1 MTTKFV
7 YRFKLEPTPEQE
19 RGLRRLAGA
28 RRFVWNWGLARRR
41 THYAEHGKTLRYPAM
56 NLELTTLKQDEATK
70 WLCEIDSQA
79 LQESLRDLDRSF
91 VNFFEK
97 RARFPKFKKKHK
109 QRDAFRIPQRVKID
123 GERVYC
129 PKVGWIRLR
138 LSQPVTVPTKSAT
151 FKRDVCGDWFVTLI
165 AEREVDAQ
173 IALPINPVGIDLGLK
188 TFATFSGDAPDIPI
202 PKFFRKAER
211 VLRKVQ
217 RVFSRR
223 KKGSTRRAKAKL
235 RVSRAHRKTARQR
248 SDFLHKT
255 TTALVAQHDLIC
267 IEDLS
272 VKGLAKTKLG
282 KSILDAAFGEFRRQ
296 VEYKATW
303 NGKLVSVIGRFFPSS
318 KSHRTCGT
326 IKADLTLS
334 DRTWTCDGC
343 GSSIDR
349 DKNAAENILAEGL
362 NLVAAGQAD
371 TQNAHGASVRLAKR
385 EQLVLK

>member
-19 RGLRRLAGA
+19 HGLARLAGA
-28 RRFVWNWGLARRR
+28 RRFIWNWGLARRR
-41 THYAEHGKTLRYPAM
+41 AYFTEHGKTLRYPAL
-56 NLELTTLKQDEATK
+56 NLELTTLKRDQVTK
-70 WLCEIDSQA
+70 WLAEMDSQA

-97 RARFPKFKKKHK
+97 RARFAKFKKKRK
-109 QRDAFRIPQRVKID
+109 QCDAFRIPQRVKIE
-123 GERVYC
+123 GKRVYC
-129 PKVGWIRLR
+129 PKIGWIRLR

-151 FKRDVCGDWFVTLI
+151 FKRDACGDWFVTLI
-165 AEREVDAQ
+165 AEREVEDQ
-173 IALPINPVGIDLGLK
+173 IALPINAVGVDLGLK
-188 TFATFSGDAPDIPI
+188 TFATFSGDAPDIAI
-202 PKFFRKAER
+202 PTFFRKAEHA
-211 VLRKVQ
+211 LRKVQ

-223 KKGSTRRAKAKL
+223 KKGSTRRAKAQI
-235 RVSRAHRKTARQR
+235 RVSRVHRKTARQR

-255 TTALVAQHDLIC
+255 TTALEARHDLIC

-296 VEYKATW
+296 VEYKSAW
-303 NGKLVSVIGRFFPSS
+303 SGKLVSVIGRFYPSS
-318 KSHRTCGT
+318 KLHRTCGT

-334 DRTWTCDGC
+334 DRAWTCEWC
-343 GSSIDR
+343 GVIIDR

-371 TQNAHGASVRLAKR
+371 TQNARGASVRLAKR
-385 EQLVLK
+385 ERQVSK

>member
-1 MTTKFV
+1 
-7 YRFKLEPTPEQE
+7 
-19 RGLRRLAGA
+19 
-28 RRFVWNWGLARRR
+28 
-41 THYAEHGKTLRYPAM
+41 
-56 NLELTTLKQDEATK
+56 
-70 WLCEIDSQA
+70 
-79 LQESLRDLDRSF
+79 
-91 VNFFEK
+91 
-97 RARFPKFKKKHK
+97 
-109 QRDAFRIPQRVKID
+109 
-123 GERVYC
+123 
-129 PKVGWIRLR
+129 
-138 LSQPVTVPTKSAT
+138 VPTKSAT
-151 FKRDVCGDWFVTLI
+151 FKRDACGDWFVTLI

-255 TTALVAQHDLIC
+255 TTALVAHHDLIC

-296 VEYKATW
+296 LEYKATW

-318 KSHRTCGT
+318 KLHRPCGT
-326 IKADLTLS
+326 IKADLALS
-334 DRTWTCDGC
+334 DREWICEGC
-343 GSSIDR
+343 RLSINR

-371 TQNAHGASVRLAKR
+371 TQNAHGASLRLAKR

>member
-28 RRFVWNWGLARRR
+28 RRFIWNWGLARRR
-41 THYAEHGKTLRYPAM
+41 AHYAEHGKTLRYPAM
-56 NLELTTLKQDEATK
+56 NLELTTLKQDAATK
-70 WLCEIDSQA
+70 WLREMDSQA

-91 VNFFEK
+91 VNFFER
-97 RARFPKFKKKHK
+97 RARFPKFKKKRK

-151 FKRDVCGDWFVTLI
+151 FKRDACGDWFVTLI
-165 AEREVDAQ
+165 AEHEVDAQ

-188 TFATFSGDAPDIPI
+188 TFATFSGDVPDIPI

-223 KKGSTRRAKAKL
+223 KKGSTSRAKAKL

-296 VEYKATW
+296 VEYKAAW
-303 NGKLVSVIGRFFPSS
+303 NGKLVSVVGRFFPSS
-318 KSHRTCGT
+318 KLHRTCGT

-334 DRTWTCDGC
+334 DRTWTCEGC
-343 GSSIDR
+343 GGVVDR
-349 DKNAAENILAEGL
+349 DKNAAENILAQGL

-371 TQNAHGASVRLAKR
+371 TQNAHGASVRLAKC
-385 EQLVLK
+385 EQLALK

>member
-1 MTTKFV
+1 MTAV
-7 YRFKLEPTPEQE
+7 GR
-19 RGLRRLAGA
+19 
-28 RRFVWNWGLARRR
+28 
-41 THYAEHGKTLRYPAM
+41 
-56 NLELTTLKQDEATK
+56 
-70 WLCEIDSQA
+70 
-79 LQESLRDLDRSF
+79 
-91 VNFFEK
+91 
-97 RARFPKFKKKHK
+97 
-109 QRDAFRIPQRVKID
+109 AFRIPQRVKID

-151 FKRDVCGDWFVTLI
+151 FKRDACGDWFVTLI
-165 AEREVDAQ
+165 AERGVDVQ
-173 IALPINPVGIDLGLK
+173 IALPVNAVGVDLGLK
-188 TFATFSGDAPDIPI
+188 TFATFSGDVPGIPV
-202 PKFFRKAER
+202 PQFFRKAER
-211 VLRKVQ
+211 ALRKVQ

-235 RVSRAHRKTARQR
+235 RVSRVHRKTARQR

-296 VEYKATW
+296 LEYKATW
-303 NGKLVSVIGRFFPSS
+303 SGKIVSVIGRFFPSS
-318 KSHRTCGT
+318 KLHRPCGT
-326 IKADLTLS
+326 IKANLTLA
-334 DRTWTCDGC
+334 DREWTCEGC
-343 GSSIDR
+343 GAHIDR

-362 NLVAAGQAD
+362 NLVAAGQTD

-385 EQLVLK
+385 EQLVMK

>member
-1 MTTKFV
+1 MAKFV

-19 RGLRRLAGA
+19 RGLARLAGA

-41 THYAEHGKTLRYPAM
+41 EHYAEHGKTLHYPAL
-56 NLELTTLKQDEATK
+56 NLELTRLKVEDDTK
-70 WLCEIDSQA
+70 WLCEMDSQA

-97 RARFPKFKKKHK
+97 RARFPKFKKKRK

-129 PKVGWIRLR
+129 PKIGWIRLR

-151 FKRDVCGDWFVTLI
+151 FKRDACGDWFVTLI
-165 AEREVDAQ
+165 AEREVDG
-173 IALPINPVGIDLGLK
+173 PITVPLNPVGIDLGLK

-211 VLRKVQ
+211 ALRKVQ

-223 KKGSTRRAKAKL
+223 KKGSNRRAKAKL
-235 RVSRAHRKTARQR
+235 RVSRVHRKTARQR

-255 TTALVAQHDLIC
+255 TTTLVARHDLIC

-296 VEYKATW
+296 VEYKAAW
-303 NGKLVSVIGRFFPSS
+303 RGKLVSVIGRFYPSS
-318 KSHRTCGT
+318 KLHRACGT

-334 DRTWTCDGC
+334 DREWTCEGC
-343 GSSIDR
+343 GTHIDR

-371 TQNAHGASVRLAKR
+371 TQNAHGASIRLAKR
-385 EQLVLK
+385 ERQASK